1 MREWKNIA
9 VITPMGDIDIAST
22 PALRE
27 ELDARI
33 LEGTRRILVNCQDVT
48 FIDSTGLAFLLSR
61 ARRLAQRDGMLS
73 LVGVSSDVARILEI
87 ARLLDVLHVSTAERP
102 AIPAL
107 ERGMSPIWS
116 KTMNI
121 AGDVGQL
128 GYYRHRVVE
137 MLGGVR
143 LSREDCFDMALA
155 VGEALGNA
163 YDHTPGKDIVMEVSA
178 YLDRV
183 VVEVK
188 DTGAG
193 FELAP
198 DELPEETE
206 ERGRGIRLMRLLVD
220 RVDVELR
227 RDVRGTV
234 VRLTKL
240 LQTRRS

>member
-1 MREWKNIA
+1 MREWKDIA
-9 VITPMGDIDIAST
+9 VITPPGDIDLASV

-27 ELDARI
+27 EVDASI
-33 LEGTRRILVNCQDVT
+33 LAGTCRVLINCQRVT
-48 FIDSTGLAFLLSR
+48 FIDSTGLAFLLTR

-73 LVGVSSDVARILEI
+73 LVAVSSDIVRFLEI
-87 ARLLDVLHVSTAERP
+87 ARLLDTLHVSPADRP

-107 ERGMSPIWS
+107 ERGLSPIWS
-116 KTMNI
+116 KTLNI

-143 LSREDCFDMALA
+143 LSKEDCFDMALA

-163 YDHTPGKDIVMEVSA
+163 YDHTPGKDIVMDVSA
-178 YLDRV
+178 YADRV
-183 VVEVK
+183 IIEVK
-188 DTGAG
+188 DTGEG
-193 FELAP
+193 FSLAP
-198 DELPEETE
+198 DELPDMSE
-206 ERGRGIRLMRLLVD
+206 ERGRGIRLMRMLVD

-227 RDVRGTV
+227 QDVRGTL

-240 LQTRRS
+240 LQTR